1 MVMRSLLLA
10 VLLVAGL
17 VASSGADY
25 TAGLIAYEQGDYA
38 TALREWTPLAERGIP
53 EAQFKLGILYGQGL
67 GVAQNETDTL
77 QWYRQAAE
85 QGYAA
90 AQYNLG
96 IHYLLGK
103 GVAQDDAEAAR
114 WLSRAAEQGIPL
126 AQFQF
131 GLLFSQGRGVPRNQ
145 AMAVRWFREV
155 AMRGDPEAQYQL
167 GLLYSQGQGLPVDY
181 VEAYMW
187 LALAAEQGYEE
198 AITRRDA
205 LAGLITSAER
215 TEAEARTRVQQLR
228 QRVLLLPARQA
239 SPPLI
244 AEMQL
249 LLRNLGYDL
258 GPIDGVAGERT
269 TEAIRTYQGRAGLPV
284 DGIASERLLVHLSQ
298 QRPDGQGR

>member
-1 MVMRSLLLA
+1 MRSLLLA
-10 VLLVAGL
+10 VLLITSL
-17 VASSGADY
+17 VASSQADY
-25 TAGLIAYEQGDYA
+25 TAGLVAYEQGDDA

-53 EAQFKLGILYGQGL
+53 EAQFKLGLLYDQGL
-67 GVAQNETDTL
+67 GVAHNVTDTL
-77 QWYRQAAE
+77 QWYRRAAE

-114 WLSRAAEQGIPL
+114 WLSQAAEQGIPL
-126 AQFQF
+126 AQFQL

-145 AMAVRWFREV
+145 AIAVRWFREV

-187 LALAAEQGYEE
+187 LTLAAAQGYEE
-198 AITRRDA
+198 ALTRRDA
-205 LAGLITSAER
+205 LAALITPAEHS
-215 TEAEARTRVQQLR
+215 EAEARTRVQQLR

-244 AEMQL
+244 AEIQL

-258 GPIDGVAGERT
+258 GPIDGVAGQRT
-269 TEAIRTYQGRAGLPV
+269 TEAIRTYQERAGLPV
-284 DGIASERLLVHLSQ
+284 DGIASERLLAHLSQ
-298 QRPDGQGR
+298 QQAGGQGR